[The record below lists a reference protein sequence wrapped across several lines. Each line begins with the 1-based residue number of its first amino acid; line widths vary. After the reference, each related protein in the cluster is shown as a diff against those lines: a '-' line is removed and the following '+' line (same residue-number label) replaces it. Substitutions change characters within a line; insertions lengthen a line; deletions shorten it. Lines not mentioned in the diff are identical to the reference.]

1 MASTF
6 SQRHAGLFT
15 NIDWVMVLLWLMLV
29 FVGWINIYSTGNP
42 QEPGEL
48 FDFSQRYGK
57 QLIWIGLAMVIALVL
72 LVLDP
77 RLIPPLSY
85 LIYGVIILSLVG
97 VLILGTE
104 VNGSKSWF
112 QFGGI
117 AIQPAEFAKVAT
129 LLALARTMSRINFSF
144 SSRSSLFTLAGI
156 IGLPFLL
163 IMLQPDFGSAVVLF
177 AFILTLY
184 RFGLWPW
191 YLFGVMVL
199 GGVFLLDLLFS
210 ATIVVVC
217 IVCVAALLSLIHR
230 RNKKM
235 LWRIALVSLLTIGV
249 VFTFDVLYSNGLKP
263 HQKERIEVY
272 TSNLQGVDKDIRNVG
287 YNFYQS
293 KVAIGSGGM
302 TGKGYLEGTQT
313 KMNFIPEQDTD
324 FIFCTVGEEW
334 GFLGSMAVISLYLL
348 LMYRIIR
355 RAEIQRSG
363 YSKVYGYGVVSLLFF
378 HVAINIG
385 MTIGLAPVVGIPLP
399 FMSYGGSSL
408 WAFTVLLFIFIRQD
422 MHRYEVVG

>member
-1 MASTF
+1 MQSTF
-6 SQRHAGLFT
+6 TQRQVGIF
-15 NIDWVMVLLWLMLV
+15 NNMDWVMVLLWLVLV
-29 FVGWINIYSTGNP
+29 FVGWLNIYSTGNP
-42 QEPGEL
+42 QEPDAL

-57 QLIWIGLAMVIALVL
+57 QLIWIGLAMLIGLVILI
-72 LVLDP
+72 LDP

-85 LIYGVIILSLVG
+85 LIYFTIMISLIG
-97 VLILGTE
+97 VLIFGTE
-104 VNGSKSWF
+104 VNGSKSWY
-112 QFGGI
+112 QFGGF
-117 AIQPAEFAKVAT
+117 AIQPAEFAKGAT
-129 LLALARTMSRINFSF
+129 ALALARYMSNINFELR
-144 SSRSSLFTLAGI
+144 SRRSLLTLAGI
-156 IGLPFLL
+156 IGLPFGL

-177 AFILTLY
+177 AFMLTLY
-184 RFGLWPW
+184 RFGMWPW
-191 YLFGVMVL
+191 YLFGALIL
-199 GGVFLLDLLFS
+199 GLLFLLELLFS
-210 ATIVVVC
+210 AAIVAAI
-217 IVCVAALLSLIHR
+217 IVFAAALLSLLYR
-230 RNKKM
+230 RNKKA
-235 LWRIALVSLLTIGV
+235 LWRIALISMLTIGV
-249 VFTFDVLYSNGLKP
+249 VFTFDALYTNGLKP

-272 TSNLQGVDKDIRNVG
+272 TSNLQGIDKDIRNVG

-293 KVAIGSGGM
+293 KVAIGSGGF

-334 GFLGSMAVISLYLL
+334 GFLGSMFVITLYLF

-355 RAEIQRSG
+355 RAEIQRSR

-408 WAFTVLLFIFIRQD
+408 WAFTILLFIFIRQD